1 MKRNRTTML
10 TPVPP
15 TECTRAREAASARL
29 DGELSELELAQL
41 DVHLAGCLDCAEY
54 AVLIEGT
61 TAQLR
66 AAELIQPEEPILL
79 PRLRRRLRVVPA
91 AAAAAVIAG
100 VAASSFALG
109 GALGS
114 HTPQSRPSATTT
126 QTSVSGDSVAQVPLV
141 RPGEMPAAVRIS
153 SKVIAV

>member
-1 MKRNRTTML
+1 ML

-41 DVHLAGCLDCAEY
+41 DVHVAGCLDCAKY
-54 AVLIEGT
+54 AALITAT
-61 TAQLR
+61 TIQLR
-66 AAELIQPEEPILL
+66 AADLVQPEEPILV
-79 PRLRRRLRVVPA
+79 PRLRRRLRIVPA
-91 AAAAAVIAG
+91 AAAAAVVAA

-114 HTPQSRPSATTT
+114 HSPQSRPSATTQT
-126 QTSVSGDSVAQVPLV
+126 QSVSGSSVAQVPLV

>member
-1 MKRNRTTML
+1 ML

-29 DGELSELELAQL
+29 DDELSELELAQL

-54 AVLIEGT
+54 AALIAAT
-61 TAQLR
+61 TVQLR
-66 AAELIQPEEPILL
+66 SAELSRPEEPFLV
-79 PRLRRRLRVVPA
+79 PRLRRRLRIMPA
-91 AAAAAVIAG
+91 AAAAAVIVG

-114 HTPQSRPSATTT
+114 HSPQRRPSATTS
-126 QTSVSGDSVAQVPLV
+126 QTVPRGDSVAQVPLV

>member
-1 MKRNRTTML
+1 ML

-15 TECTRAREAASARL
+15 TACTRAREAASARL
-29 DGELSELELAQL
+29 DGELSELERAQL

-54 AVLIEGT
+54 SARIEAT
-61 TAQLR
+61 TLQLR
-66 AAELIQPEEPILL
+66 AAELSRPEEPILVL
-79 PRLRRRLRVVPA
+79 RHRRRLRIGPA

-114 HTPQSRPSATTT
+114 HGPQSRPSATTI
-126 QTSVSGDSVAQVPLV
+126 QGPVRAGSVAQLPLV
-141 RPGEMPAAVRIS
+141 GPGEIPAVNRVAG
-153 SKVIAV
+153 KVIAV

>member
-1 MKRNRTTML
+1 ML

-15 TECTRAREAASARL
+15 TECTRAREAASSRL

-41 DVHLAGCLDCAEY
+41 DMHLAGCLDCAEY
-54 AVLIEGT
+54 AALITST

-66 AAELIQPEEPILL
+66 AADLVQPEEPILV
-79 PRLRRRLRVVPA
+79 PRLRRRLTLVPA

-100 VAASSFALG
+100 VAVSSFALG

-114 HTPQSRPSATTT
+114 HSPQNRPSATTT
-126 QTSVSGDSVAQVPLV
+126 QTLPRSGSVAQVPLV

>member
-1 MKRNRTTML
+1 ML

-29 DGELSELELAQL
+29 DGELSQLELAQL
-41 DVHLAGCLDCAEY
+41 DMHVAGCLDCAEY
-54 AVLIEGT
+54 AALIAAT
-61 TAQLR
+61 AAQLR
-66 AAELIQPEEPILL
+66 TAELVQPQEPILV
-79 PRLRRRLRVVPA
+79 PRLRRRLRIMPA

-114 HTPQSRPSATTT
+114 HGPQSRPSATTT
-126 QTSVSGDSVAQVPLV
+126 QTLPRGGSVAQVPLV

>member
-1 MKRNRTTML
+1 ML

-41 DVHLAGCLDCAEY
+41 DIHLAGCLDCADY
-54 AVLIEGT
+54 ARLIAAT

-66 AAELIQPEEPILL
+66 AADVVQPEEPILV
-79 PRLRRRLRVVPA
+79 PRLRRRLRIVPA

-114 HTPQSRPSATTT
+114 HSPQGRPSATTT
-126 QTSVSGDSVAQVPLV
+126 QAALPTGSSSVAQVPLV

>member
-1 MKRNRTTML
+1 ML

-41 DVHLAGCLDCAEY
+41 DVHLARCLDCADY
-54 AVLIEGT
+54 ARLVAAT

-66 AAELIQPEEPILL
+66 AADLIQPEEPILV
-79 PRLRRRLRVVPA
+79 PRLRRRLRIVPA

-114 HTPQSRPSATTT
+114 HKPQSRPSATTT
-126 QTSVSGDSVAQVPLV
+126 QATLPQGGSSVAQVPLV

>member
-1 MKRNRTTML
+1 ML

-15 TECTRAREAASARL
+15 TDCTRAREAASARL

-41 DVHLAGCLDCAEY
+41 DIHLAGCLDCAEY
-54 AVLIEGT
+54 GALIEAST
-61 TAQLR
+61 VQLR
-66 AAELIQPEEPILL
+66 SAELLQPEEPITV
-79 PRLRRRLRVVPA
+79 PRLRRRLRIVPA

-114 HTPQSRPSATTT
+114 HAPQGRHVATTT
-126 QTSVSGDSVAQVPLV
+126 QTTIPNGGSSVAQVPLV

>member
-1 MKRNRTTML
+1 ML

-41 DVHLAGCLDCAEY
+41 DLHLAGCLDCADY
-54 AVLIEGT
+54 AALIAAT
-61 TAQLR
+61 TVQLR
-66 AAELIQPEEPILL
+66 AAELIQPEEPILV
-79 PRLRRRLRVVPA
+79 PRLRRRLRIMPA

-114 HTPQSRPSATTT
+114 HGQEGRPSATTT
-126 QTSVSGDSVAQVPLV
+126 QTLPGGSSVAQVPLV

>member
-1 MKRNRTTML
+1 ML

-54 AVLIEGT
+54 AALIEAT
-61 TAQLR
+61 TVQLR
-66 AAELIQPEEPILL
+66 SAELVQPEEPILV
-79 PRLRRRLRVVPA
+79 PRLRRRLRLVPA
-91 AAAAAVIAG
+91 AAAAAVVAG

-114 HTPQSRPSATTT
+114 HGPQSRPSATTT
-126 QTSVSGDSVAQVPLV
+126 QTALPTGGDSVAQVPLV

>member
-1 MKRNRTTML
+1 ML

-41 DVHLAGCLDCAEY
+41 EIHLAGCLDCADY
-54 AVLIEGT
+54 AALIKAT
-61 TAQLR
+61 TVQLR
-66 AAELIQPEEPILL
+66 EADLVQPLEPILV
-79 PRLRRRLRVVPA
+79 PRVRRRLRIVPA

-114 HTPQSRPSATTT
+114 HGSQSRPSATTS
-126 QTSVSGDSVAQVPLV
+126 QTVPRGDSVAQVPLV

>member
-1 MKRNRTTML
+1 M
-10 TPVPP
+10 
-15 TECTRAREAASARL
+15 
-29 DGELSELELAQL
+29 
-41 DVHLAGCLDCAEY
+41 
-54 AVLIEGT
+54 
-61 TAQLR
+61 
-66 AAELIQPEEPILL
+66 
-79 PRLRRRLRVVPA
+79 PA

-126 QTSVSGDSVAQVPLV
+126 QATLPKGGSSVAQVPLV

>member
-1 MKRNRTTML
+1 ML

-15 TECTRAREAASARL
+15 TECTRARAAASARL

-41 DVHLAGCLDCAEY
+41 EIHVAGCLDCAEY
-54 AVLIEGT
+54 AARIEAT
-61 TAQLR
+61 TARLR
-66 AAELIQPEEPILL
+66 AADLVRPEEPILV
-79 PRLRRRLRVVPA
+79 PRLRRRLRIVPA
-91 AAAAAVIAG
+91 AAAAAVVAG

-114 HTPQSRPSATTT
+114 HGPQSRPSATTT
-126 QTSVSGDSVAQVPLV
+126 QTVLHGDSVAQVPLV

>member
-1 MKRNRTTML
+1 ML

-41 DVHLAGCLDCAEY
+41 DLHLAGCLDCAEY
-54 AVLIEGT
+54 AGLIAAT
-61 TAQLR
+61 TARLR
-66 AAELIQPEEPILL
+66 VADLVQPEEPILL
-79 PRLRRRLRVVPA
+79 PHRRRRLRIVPA

-114 HTPQSRPSATTT
+114 HGPQSRPSATTT
-126 QTSVSGDSVAQVPLV
+126 QAAVPKSGSSVAQVPLV
-141 RPGEMPAAVRIS
+141 GPGQMPAAVRIS

>member
-1 MKRNRTTML
+1 
-10 TPVPP
+10 
-15 TECTRAREAASARL
+15 
-29 DGELSELELAQL
+29 
-41 DVHLAGCLDCAEY
+41 LAGCLDCADY
-54 AVLIEGT
+54 ARLIAAT

-66 AAELIQPEEPILL
+66 AADLIQPEEPILV
-79 PRLRRRLRVVPA
+79 PRLRRRLRIVPA

-114 HTPQSRPSATTT
+114 HNPQGRRSATTT
-126 QTSVSGDSVAQVPLV
+126 QTLPQGGSSVAQVPLV

>member
-1 MKRNRTTML
+1 ML
-10 TPVPP
+10 TPVQP
-15 TECTRAREAASARL
+15 TECTRAREAASACL

-41 DVHLAGCLDCAEY
+41 DVHLAGCLDCADY
-54 AVLIEGT
+54 AQLIAAT
-61 TAQLR
+61 TARLR
-66 AAELIQPEEPILL
+66 AADLIQPEEPILV
-79 PRLRRRLRVVPA
+79 PRLRRRLRIVPA

-114 HTPQSRPSATTT
+114 HNPQSRPSATTT
-126 QTSVSGDSVAQVPLV
+126 QTAVPRGSSSVAQVPIV

>member
-1 MKRNRTTML
+1 ML

-41 DVHLAGCLDCAEY
+41 DIHLAGCLDCAEY
-54 AVLIEGT
+54 AVVIEAT

-66 AAELIQPEEPILL
+66 AAELMQPEEPIVL
-79 PRLRRRLRVVPA
+79 PRLRRRLRVVPV

-114 HTPQSRPSATTT
+114 HGAQSRHVATTT
-126 QTSVSGDSVAQVPLV
+126 QTAIPRSGSSVAQIPLV

>member
-1 MKRNRTTML
+1 ML

-54 AVLIEGT
+54 AAVITGT
-61 TAQLR
+61 TVQLR
-66 AAELIQPEEPILL
+66 AAELVQPDEPILV
-79 PRLRRRLRVVPA
+79 PHTRRRLRIVPA

-100 VAASSFALG
+100 VAVSSFALG

-114 HTPQSRPSATTT
+114 HRPQGRPSATTT
-126 QTSVSGDSVAQVPLV
+126 QTAPPGDSVAQVPLV

>member
-1 MKRNRTTML
+1 ML

-29 DGELSELELAQL
+29 DGELSELEHAQL
-41 DVHLAGCLDCAEY
+41 DIHLAGCLDCAEY
-54 AVLIEGT
+54 AALIEAT
-61 TAQLR
+61 TIRLR
-66 AAELIQPEEPILL
+66 AADLVQPEEPILV
-79 PRLRRRLRVVPA
+79 PQLRRRLRLVPA

-100 VAASSFALG
+100 VAVSSFALG

-114 HTPQSRPSATTT
+114 HGPQSRPSATTT
-126 QTSVSGDSVAQVPLV
+126 ETLPRGGSVAQVPLV

>member
-1 MKRNRTTML
+1 ML

-41 DVHLAGCLDCAEY
+41 EVHLAGCLECAEY
-54 AVLIEGT
+54 AALVAAT

-66 AAELIQPEEPILL
+66 AADLVQPDEPMPV
-79 PRLRRRLRVVPA
+79 PRLRRRLRIVPA

-114 HTPQSRPSATTT
+114 HGSQSRPSATTT
-126 QTSVSGDSVAQVPLV
+126 QTLLRGGSVAQMPLV
-141 RPGEMPAAVRIS
+141 RPGEMPAEVRIS

>member
-1 MKRNRTTML
+1 ML
-10 TPVPP
+10 TPVPA

-41 DVHLAGCLDCAEY
+41 EIHLAGCLECAEY
-54 AVLIEGT
+54 AVLIEDT
-61 TAQLR
+61 TLRLR
-66 AAELIQPEEPILL
+66 AADLIQPEEPIIV
-79 PRLRRRLRVVPA
+79 PRLRRRLRIMPA

-114 HTPQSRPSATTT
+114 HGPQSRPSATTT
-126 QTSVSGDSVAQVPLV
+126 ETTLPRAGSVAQVPLI
-141 RPGEMPAAVRIS
+141 RPGETPAAVRIS

>member
-1 MKRNRTTML
+1 ML

-54 AVLIEGT
+54 AGLIAAT
-61 TAQLR
+61 TVQLR
-66 AAELIQPEEPILL
+66 AADLVRPEEPILV
-79 PRLRRRLRVVPA
+79 PRLRRRLRIVPA

-114 HTPQSRPSATTT
+114 HSPQSRPSATTT
-126 QTSVSGDSVAQVPLV
+126 QTLPQGGSSVAQVPLV

>member
-1 MKRNRTTML
+1 ML

-41 DVHLAGCLDCAEY
+41 DVHLAGCLDCNDY
-54 AVLIEGT
+54 AALIAAT
-61 TAQLR
+61 TVRLR
-66 AAELIQPEEPILL
+66 AAELVQPDEPILV
-79 PRLRRRLRVVPA
+79 PHLRRTLRFVPA
-91 AAAAAVIAG
+91 AAAAAVVAA

-114 HTPQSRPSATTT
+114 HSPQSRPSATTQVT
-126 QTSVSGDSVAQVPLV
+126 LPTTGSSVAQVPLV

>member
-1 MKRNRTTML
+1 ML

-41 DVHLAGCLDCAEY
+41 DIHLAGCLDCADY
-54 AVLIEGT
+54 AMLIAAT

-66 AAELIQPEEPILL
+66 AADVVQPEEPIVV
-79 PRLRRRLRVVPA
+79 PRLRRRLRIVPA

-114 HTPQSRPSATTT
+114 HSPQGRPSATTT
-126 QTSVSGDSVAQVPLV
+126 QAALPEGGSSVAQVPLV

>member
-1 MKRNRTTML
+1 ML

-29 DGELSELELAQL
+29 DAELSELELAQL
-41 DVHLAGCLDCAEY
+41 DVHIAGCLDCAEY
-54 AVLIEGT
+54 AALIRAT
-61 TAQLR
+61 TIQLR
-66 AAELIQPEEPILL
+66 AADLVQPEEPILV
-79 PRLRRRLRVVPA
+79 PRLRRRLRIVPA

-114 HTPQSRPSATTT
+114 HSPQSRPSATTQT
-126 QTSVSGDSVAQVPLV
+126 QPASGSSVAQVPLV

>member
-1 MKRNRTTML
+1 ML

-41 DVHLAGCLDCAEY
+41 DLHVAGCLDCADY
-54 AVLIEGT
+54 ARLIAAT

-66 AAELIQPEEPILL
+66 AADLIQPEEPILV
-79 PRLRRRLRVVPA
+79 PRLRRRLRIVPA

-114 HTPQSRPSATTT
+114 HNPQSRPSATTT
-126 QTSVSGDSVAQVPLV
+126 QTLPQASSSVAQVPLV

>member
-1 MKRNRTTML
+1 ML

-41 DVHLAGCLDCAEY
+41 DVHLAGCLECSEY
-54 AVLIEGT
+54 AVLIEAT

-66 AAELIQPEEPILL
+66 AAELVRPEEPILV
-79 PRLRRRLRVVPA
+79 PHLRRRLRIMPA

-114 HTPQSRPSATTT
+114 HGPQSRPSATTT
-126 QTSVSGDSVAQVPLV
+126 ETALPRGGSVAQVPLV

>member
-1 MKRNRTTML
+1 ML

-29 DGELSELELAQL
+29 DCELSELELAQL

-54 AVLIEGT
+54 AVLIAAT
-61 TAQLR
+61 TVQLR
-66 AAELIQPEEPILL
+66 AADLVQPGEPILV
-79 PRLRRRLRVVPA
+79 PRFRRRVRIVPA
-91 AAAAAVIAG
+91 AAAAAVIAA

-114 HTPQSRPSATTT
+114 HGPQSRPSATTQT
-126 QTSVSGDSVAQVPLV
+126 QPASASSVAQIPLV
-141 RPGEMPAAVRIS
+141 RPGEMPAAVLIS

>member
-1 MKRNRTTML
+1 LL

-29 DGELSELELAQL
+29 DGELSQLELAQL
-41 DVHLAGCLDCAEY
+41 DMHVAGCLDCAEY
-54 AVLIEGT
+54 AALIAAT
-61 TAQLR
+61 AAQLR
-66 AAELIQPEEPILL
+66 TAELVQPQEPILV
-79 PRLRRRLRVVPA
+79 PRLRRRLRIMPA

-114 HTPQSRPSATTT
+114 HGPQSRPSATTT
-126 QTSVSGDSVAQVPLV
+126 QTLPRGGSVAQVPLV

>member
-1 MKRNRTTML
+1 LL

-29 DGELSELELAQL
+29 DGELSQLELAQL
-41 DVHLAGCLDCAEY
+41 DMHVAGCLDCAEY
-54 AVLIEGT
+54 AALIAAT
-61 TAQLR
+61 AAQLR
-66 AAELIQPEEPILL
+66 AADLVQPEEPILV
-79 PRLRRRLRVVPA
+79 PRLRRRLRIMPA

-114 HTPQSRPSATTT
+114 HGPQGRPSATTT
-126 QTSVSGDSVAQVPLV
+126 QTLPRVGSVAQVPIV
-141 RPGEMPAAVRIS
+141 SPGEMPAAVRIS